1 MLKFRF
7 KDVAIA
13 GFTEHDVR
21 EGETAT
27 LIARDAFTSDDH
39 RFYLYVSQMSDIYL
53 RKLNGPVGP
62 VSKFLAVHHSDDW
75 VDVYVNDFLEAITY
89 TFNRDI
95 EAGEPFFKKDISDIR
110 SVTFPDIDIVESDTV
125 VYCAKINW
133 KFGLFFDY
141 TRMLDVTRM
150 ATDIGALHKVLEFED
165 YLIRTE
171 AGINLISNHTA
182 IATPIVITEGK
193 TDWRHLK
200 NAAAKL
206 GPPSNFELLEFDDDR
221 GDDDALKMCR
231 HFASMPD
238 PRKRVFIFD
247 RDNPSIIKVLDA
259 KTEQGEDFQRWGN
272 NVYSFMIPVPDHRE
286 ELTTVSI
293 EFYYTDDEIRTRDA
307 SGKRLHFSNELKKEI
322 VPGSPPR
329 RIVIQPVIEL
339 ERTKKIDADDA
350 SLIFDADD
358 KPVGL
363 SKTAF
368 AENILNGVTGFDNF
382 GVEPFRRIFD
392 VIRRISEL

>member
-1 MLKFRF
+1 MLTFRF
-7 KDVAIA
+7 KGVAIA
-13 GFTEHDVR
+13 GFTEHDVK

-62 VSKFLAVHHSDDW
+62 VSRFLAVHHADDW
-75 VDVYVNDFLEAITY
+75 VDVYVNDFNEAITY
-89 TFNRDI
+89 TLNRGI
-95 EAGEPFFKKDISDIR
+95 EAGEPFFKKDISDIQ
-110 SVTFPDIDIVESDTV
+110 SVTFPDIEIVETDAI

-141 TRMLDVTRM
+141 TRKLDVDRM
-150 ATDIGALHKVLEFED
+150 AVDIGTLHKTLEFED

-171 AGINLISNHTA
+171 AA
-182 IATPIVITEGK
+182 IRSGSESGTFTMPIVITEGK

-200 NAAAKL
+200 NAVTKL
-206 GPPSNFELLEFDDDR
+206 GVGSIFELHEFNDDR

-231 HFASMPD
+231 HFATIPD
-238 PRKRVFIFD
+238 ARKRIFMFD
-247 RDNPSIIKVLDA
+247 RDNTSIIKALDA
-259 KTEQGEDFQRWGN
+259 KTEPGEDFQRWGN
-272 NVYSFMIPVPDHRE
+272 NVYSFMIPVPDHRKE
-286 ELTTVSI
+286 FATVSI
-293 EFYYTDDEIRTRDA
+293 EFYYTDDEIRTQDA
-307 SGKRLHFSNELKKEI
+307 DGKRLHFSNELKKEI
-322 VPGSPPR
+322 VPGSPVR
-329 RIVIQPVIEL
+329 RVVIEPVTDL
-339 ERTKKIDADDA
+339 ELTKKIDADDA
-350 SLIFDADD
+350 SRIFDASD

-368 AENILNGVTGFDNF
+368 AENILNGVAGFDNF

-392 VIRRISEL
+392 MIERISEL